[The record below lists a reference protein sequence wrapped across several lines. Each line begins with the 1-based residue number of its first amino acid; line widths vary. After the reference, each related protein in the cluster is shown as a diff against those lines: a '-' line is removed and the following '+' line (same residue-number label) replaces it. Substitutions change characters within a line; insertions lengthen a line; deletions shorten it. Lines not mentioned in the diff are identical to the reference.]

1 MAQDSTD
8 AGGRQA
14 VSSDGI
20 GQNRTGKPGAMPGL
34 KRPQL
39 SEGPKKELNGALH
52 DLHLRAG
59 HPSVRDLEHRIGVGI
74 AGKSRIH
81 DAFSKHRLPKWDLL
95 SVLVPALAQTVPGV
109 DLAVEE
115 ARIYQLWLAASGSE
129 TPEGPMNA
137 LLPENLTPPQTDEVS
152 ITPVDR
158 NISVSARQLT
168 NRRPVLAMR
177 IEWFNPSGVDI
188 NTRRSLRAWV
198 DSALDDIGW
207 PSYGDHRRNH
217 SAGVTIVLDDP
228 DESPN
233 LTIGTFL
240 SALDAEVVH
249 LRKTVSY
256 YSLPPLNLAFL
267 AALAASATGPEEAVR
282 DLSTM
287 WSDDLTHLW
296 QRSGGAISAV
306 VYGIDIRD
314 GQLPGTWAGD
324 YMRPGAE
331 WAGLTMPCHVR
342 IESHDPWA
350 AAPF

>member
-1 MAQDSTD
+1 MTQNDTD
-8 AGGRQA
+8 AGGRQT
-14 VSSDGI
+14 VSSDNI
-20 GQNRTGKPGAMPGL
+20 RQNRTGKGEAVPGL

-39 SEGPKKELNGALH
+39 SEGPKKDLNSALH

-59 HPSVRDLEHRIGVGI
+59 HPSVRDLEYRIGAGI

-81 DAFSKHRLPKWDLL
+81 DAFSNHRLPKWDLL
-95 SVLVPALAQTVPGV
+95 SVLVPALAQTVPGA
-109 DLAVEE
+109 DSAVEE
-115 ARIYQLWLAASGSE
+115 ARVYRLWLAASGSE
-129 TPEGPMNA
+129 VTEGPMNA
-137 LLPENLTPPQTDEVS
+137 LPSENPTPSRTAEVS
-152 ITPVDR
+152 TTPVDR
-158 NISVSARQLT
+158 KPPGSTNQLT

-177 IEWFNPSGVDI
+177 IEWFNPSGIDI
-188 NTRRSLRAWV
+188 STRRSLRAWV

-240 SALDAEVVH
+240 SSLDAEAET
-249 LRKTVSY
+249 LNKRVSY
-256 YSLPPLNLAFL
+256 HSTTPLSLGFL
-267 AALAASATGPEEAVR
+267 ASSTASVSGPEEAVK

-287 WSDDLTHLW
+287 WSGDLTHLW
-296 QRSGGAISAV
+296 QRSGGDISAV
-306 VYGIDIRD
+306 VYGIDLQD
-314 GQLPGTWAGD
+314 GRLPGSWAGD

-342 IESHDPWA
+342 IAPDDPWA
-350 AAPF
+350 SVPF